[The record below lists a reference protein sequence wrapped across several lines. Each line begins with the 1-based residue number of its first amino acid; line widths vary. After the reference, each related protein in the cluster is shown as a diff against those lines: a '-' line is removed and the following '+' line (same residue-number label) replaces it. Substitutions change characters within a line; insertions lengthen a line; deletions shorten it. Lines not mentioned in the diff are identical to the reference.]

1 MRYFFIEGA
10 KLLADRIQVP
20 NKIQFHTVIAEY
32 RKKIKELN
40 QKYQKIDNTMYGD
53 DDQSALPD
61 CQKKSNTE
69 KAKIDILLS
78 CPSWDVWRNSGTCSK
93 KICGHGKQMQKR
105 TCVNQGIQ
113 KSLNLCKTTSERSS
127 RYLVSRQPSFA
138 FSIKL

>member
-61 CQKKSNTE
+61 CQKKIKYGKSKNRYFV
-69 KAKIDILLS
+69 ILF
-78 CPSWDVWRNSGTCSK
+78 
-93 KICGHGKQMQKR
+93 HYR
-105 TCVNQGIQ
+105 T
-113 KSLNLCKTTSERSS
+113 
-127 RYLVSRQPSFA
+127 
-138 FSIKL
+138 